1 MSSSEASRVHYQ
13 TVIFGEVLFDTFED
27 GGRVLGGAPF
37 NVAWHLAGFRCRPLL
52 ISRLGNDDNGD
63 EILRSMQSWGL
74 DSRGVQQDDNH
85 PTGTVQVKVV
95 AGQPQFSI
103 LPDQAYDFIE
113 YGSIDDIYAALPRP
127 LLYCGTLALRNAES
141 RSTLQGL
148 LDRQPDLFL
157 DVNLRPPWWQREYT
171 GQLLQK
177 ARWVKLNDDELETL
191 TECKYPDADA
201 LLAGARE
208 FRDYYNI
215 EWLVLTLGDAGA
227 VILSAERE
235 FQDKPAPVSHIADTV
250 GAGDAFTAV
259 TLLGLLQ
266 FWEPGLI
273 LERALEFASRICEQ
287 QGAISSDRDFYTRYT
302 LQWSLH
308 DCR

>member
-1 MSSSEASRVHYQ
+1 MSSPAASRAQYQ

-37 NVAWHLAGFRCRPLL
+37 NVAWHLAGFRCQPLL
-52 ISRLGNDDNGD
+52 VSRLGHDGNGD

-74 DSRGVQQDDNH
+74 DSRGVQQDENY

-95 AGQPQFSI
+95 AGQPQFRI

-113 YGSIDDIYAALPRP
+113 HGSIGDIYAAMPHP
-127 LLYCGTLALRNAES
+127 LLYCGTLALRNTVS
-141 RSTLQGL
+141 RATLQGL
-148 LDRQPDLFL
+148 LNRQPDLFL
-157 DVNLRPPWWQREYT
+157 DVNLRPPWWEREYT
-171 GQLLQK
+171 GILLEN

-191 TECKYPDADA
+191 TECKYPDTDA
-201 LLAGARE
+201 LLAGARQ
-208 FRDYYNI
+208 FRDHYNM
-215 EWLVLTLGDAGA
+215 EWLVLTRGDAGA
-227 VILSAERE
+227 VLIASDQE

-259 TLLGLLQ
+259 TLLGILQ
-266 FWEPGLI
+266 HWEPGVI

-287 QGAISSDRDFYTRYT
+287 QGAISSDRGFYIRFAQ
-302 LQWSLH
+302 QWGLH
-308 DCR
+308 DCH